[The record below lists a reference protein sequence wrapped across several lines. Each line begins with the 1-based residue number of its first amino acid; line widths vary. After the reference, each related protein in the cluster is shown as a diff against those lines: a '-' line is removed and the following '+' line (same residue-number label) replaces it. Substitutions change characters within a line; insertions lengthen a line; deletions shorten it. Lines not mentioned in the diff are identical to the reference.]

1 MDRNPLGFARAFGL
15 ACVAL
20 ALAACSHK
28 DRMAP
33 VVAAYSGGRYD
44 LAAEAMTPLLEDR
57 RDSDKDRTLYELEAG
72 AVFATAGDAVRS
84 TGAFQAADERMW
96 PYLDES
102 AETRISAI
110 AAAILTNQTVIPY
123 VGRPYDRIMGSTYLG
138 LNHLAAGDL
147 EAAGV
152 AFRRAYEWQRDA
164 VEKYADEIEAMQ
176 REAGAKAESDSYD
189 SSAAMQDAQFQSGLA
204 SAYGA
209 LDDLPGYADFA
220 IPYATLLQAIQ
231 QSATG
236 RNDDL
241 AQALFNFRRAAEMLP
256 DAERADLAAD
266 AARIEA
272 ALAGAPVGPH
282 VHVIVEAGMAPRLD
296 ELKISIP
303 LFMRQYP
310 YFGASFPVMKF
321 HEGSASGFTARAG
334 GTGHPSTLVTDM
346 DRVVAGDFKAR
357 LPAIIALTLV
367 STATKMIATYAAQ
380 QAAMN
385 SGDNNTA
392 WIIAIG
398 MMAYQM
404 GTNSADLRTWLT
416 LPKRV
421 LYASFA
427 APADG
432 QVSVELSD
440 GRAIGPIATESDGLT
455 IVHVRSPGPA
465 AEPAVRTMRIPVR

>member
-1 MDRNPLGFARAFGL
+1 VG
-15 ACVAL
+15 
-20 ALAACSHK
+20 
-28 DRMAP
+28 
-33 VVAAYSGGRYD
+33 
-44 LAAEAMTPLLEDR
+44 EA
-57 RDSDKDRTLYELEAG
+57 
-72 AVFATAGDAVRS
+72 
-84 TGAFQAADERMW
+84 
-96 PYLDES
+96 
-102 AETRISAI
+102 I
-110 AAAILTNQTVIPY
+110 
-123 VGRPYDRIMGSTYLG
+123 
-138 LNHLAAGDL
+138 
-147 EAAGV
+147 
-152 AFRRAYEWQRDA
+152 
-164 VEKYADEIEAMQ
+164 
-176 REAGAKAESDSYD
+176 
-189 SSAAMQDAQFQSGLA
+189 
-204 SAYGA
+204 
-209 LDDLPGYADFA
+209 
-220 IPYATLLQAIQ
+220 
-231 QSATG
+231 
-236 RNDDL
+236 
-241 AQALFNFRRAAEMLP
+241 
-256 DAERADLAAD
+256 ERAMNVQL
-266 AARIEA
+266 
-272 ALAGAPVGPH
+272 
-282 VHVIVEAGMAPRLD
+282 
-296 ELKISIP
+296 
-303 LFMRQYP
+303 
-310 YFGASFPVMKF
+310 
-321 HEGSASGFTARAG
+321 ARAG

>member
-72 AVFATAGDAVRS
+72 AVFATAGDAGRS

-164 VEKYADEIEAMQ
+164 VEKYAD
-176 REAGAKAESDSYD
+176 
-189 SSAAMQDAQFQSGLA
+189 
-204 SAYGA
+204 
-209 LDDLPGYADFA
+209 
-220 IPYATLLQAIQ
+220 
-231 QSATG
+231 
-236 RNDDL
+236 
-241 AQALFNFRRAAEMLP
+241 
-256 DAERADLAAD
+256 
-266 AARIEA
+266 
-272 ALAGAPVGPH
+272 
-282 VHVIVEAGMAPRLD
+282 
-296 ELKISIP
+296 
-303 LFMRQYP
+303 
-310 YFGASFPVMKF
+310 
-321 HEGSASGFTARAG
+321 
-334 GTGHPSTLVTDM
+334 
-346 DRVVAGDFKAR
+346 
-357 LPAIIALTLV
+357 
-367 STATKMIATYAAQ
+367 
-380 QAAMN
+380 
-385 SGDNNTA
+385 
-392 WIIAIG
+392 
-398 MMAYQM
+398 
-404 GTNSADLRTWLT
+404 
-416 LPKRV
+416 
-421 LYASFA
+421 
-427 APADG
+427 
-432 QVSVELSD
+432 
-440 GRAIGPIATESDGLT
+440 
-455 IVHVRSPGPA
+455 
-465 AEPAVRTMRIPVR
+465 

>member
-1 MDRNPLGFARAFGL
+1 MNRIGRVVGGL
-15 ACVAL
+15 LAAL
-20 ALAACSHK
+20 ALSACSHK

-44 LAAEAMTPLLEDR
+44 LAAEAMTPLLADR
-57 RDSDKDRTLYELEAG
+57 QDSDKDRTLYELEAG
-72 AVFATAGDAVRS
+72 AVFAAAGDDARS
-84 TGAFQAADERMW
+84 TAAFAAADERMW

-123 VGRPYDRIMGSTYLG
+123 VGRPYDRIMGCAYLG
-138 LNHLAAGDL
+138 LNHLAQGDL

-164 VEKYADEIEAMQ
+164 VAKYEDEIEAMQ
-176 REAGAKAESDSYD
+176 REAGAKSEKDSYD
-189 SSAAMQDAQFQSGLA
+189 SAAAMQDAQFQSGLS

-209 LDDLPGYADFA
+209 LEDLSGYADFA
-220 IPYATLLQAIQ
+220 IPYATLLEAIQ

-241 AQALFNFRRAAEMLP
+241 PQALYNFRRAAEMLP
-256 DAERADLAAD
+256 EAERADLAAD

-272 ALAGAPVGPH
+272 AIAGAPIGPH

-296 ELKISIP
+296 EFKISIP

-321 HEGSASGFTARAG
+321 NEGAASGFTARAG
-334 GTGHPSTLVTDM
+334 GAGHPSTTVTDM

-385 SGDNNTA
+385 SGDNNAA
-392 WIIAIG
+392 WVIAIG
-398 MMAYQM
+398 MMTYQM

-421 LYASFA
+421 LYASFP

-432 QVSVELSD
+432 QLSIDLPD
-440 GRAIGPIATESDGLT
+440 GRTIGPIATESDGLT

-465 AEPAVRTMRIPVR
+465 AEPAVRTMRFPVR

>member
-1 MDRNPLGFARAFGL
+1 MNRIARIVAG
-15 ACVAL
+15 AL
-20 ALAACSHK
+20 AVFALGACSHK

-44 LAAEAMTPLLEDR
+44 LAAEAMTPLLADR
-57 RDSDKDRTLYELEAG
+57 QDSDKDRTLYELEAG
-72 AVFATAGDAVRS
+72 SVFAAAGDSARS
-84 TGAFQAADERMW
+84 TEAFMAADERMW

-102 AETRISAI
+102 AETRVGAI

-123 VGRPYDRIMGSTYLG
+123 VGRPYDRIMGCAYLG

-147 EAAGV
+147 DAAGV
-152 AFRRAYEWQRDA
+152 SFRRAYEWQRDA
-164 VEKYADEIEAMQ
+164 VDKYADEIEAMQ
-176 REAGAKAESDSYD
+176 REAGAKSEEDSYD
-189 SSAAMQDAQFQSGLA
+189 SSAAMQDAQFQSGLD
-204 SAYGA
+204 SAYGELSA
-209 LDDLPGYADFA
+209 VSGYADFA
-220 IPYATLLQAIQ
+220 IPYATMLQAIQ

-241 AQALFNFRRAAEMLP
+241 PQALFNFRRAAEMLP
-256 DAERADLAAD
+256 ESGRADLAAD

-272 ALAGAPVGPH
+272 AVAGGPVGPH
-282 VHVIVEAGMAPRLD
+282 VHVIVEAGLAPRLD

-310 YFGASFPVMKF
+310 YFGASFPVLKVN
-321 HEGSASGFTARAG
+321 EGGARGFTARAG

-346 DRVVAGDFKAR
+346 DRVVAGDFNAR

-367 STATKMIATYAAQ
+367 STATKMIATYAVQ
-380 QAAMN
+380 EAAMN
-385 SGDNNTA
+385 SGDHNTA
-392 WIIAIG
+392 WIVAIG
-398 MMAYQM
+398 MMAYQL

-421 LYASFA
+421 LYASFP

-432 QVSVELSD
+432 QVTLELDD
-440 GRAIGPIATESDGLT
+440 GRTIGPIETESNGLT
-455 IVHVRSPGPA
+455 VVHLRAPGPA
-465 AEPAVRTMRIPVR
+465 AEPAVRTIRIPLR